1 MWMESNMSDFR
12 QRVKRLTGWS
22 DEIVNA
28 IRSEEEAEIYIRAGL
43 REARVGGR
51 PALVQPRIDP
61 DYVMP
66 EWWVNKYGES
76 WRGWSN
82 SDLMGEGYPPH
93 DVNGDPYELHHIGQL
108 TDSPL
113 AELTWAQHHDGGN
126 FKVLHTFDDYSDI
139 GRGAF
144 SHEKN
149 DYWKARYDMIVH

>member
-1 MWMESNMSDFR
+1 MSDFR
-12 QRVKRLTGWS
+12 QRVKRLTRWS

-28 IRSEEEAEIYIRAGL
+28 LRSEEEAEIYIRAGL
-43 REARVGGR
+43 CEARVGGR

-93 DVNGDPYELHHIGQL
+93 DVNGAPYELHHIGQL

-139 GRGAF
+139 GRGEFAR
-144 SHEKN
+144 EKSE
-149 DYWKARYDMIVH
+149 YWKARYDMIVH